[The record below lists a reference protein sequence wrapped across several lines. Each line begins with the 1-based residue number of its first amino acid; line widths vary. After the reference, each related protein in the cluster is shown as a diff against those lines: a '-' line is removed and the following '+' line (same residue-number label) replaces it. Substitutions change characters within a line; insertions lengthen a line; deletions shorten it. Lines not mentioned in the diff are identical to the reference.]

1 MKYAAVYICHNDDGS
16 GIKYEKGQYGGGLK
30 AIDLIDDRCPLWS
43 SLSTR
48 FSDDVSIKPKKAS
61 SSMVVGT
68 MLSFFPSIF
77 LRHTRVVA
85 AVCCRRELKCEY
97 KSGRE
102 VGQDMGLRICRIDTD
117 ISCVG

>member
-1 MKYAAVYICHNDDGS
+1 MKYAAVYICHNDGGS

-61 SSMVVGT
+61 SSTSTVVGT
-68 MLSFFPSIF
+68 MLSFFSFYFFCAIQ
-77 LRHTRVVA
+77 
-85 AVCCRRELKCEY
+85 E
-97 KSGRE
+97 
-102 VGQDMGLRICRIDTD
+102 
-117 ISCVG
+117 